1 MVKKVIFPFGI
12 LILLLIVFS
21 MVTAGGICLYTYNSV
36 VSSIRKAETDVK
48 AYVSPLLEACVQIVN
63 SADDKKSR
71 NALTPLFSDYR
82 KSGIVTKAFY
92 VKDDG
97 TIIAHSDSSEATV
110 LNNNIA
116 MDEFTY
122 NIDQIFYPVKQN
134 LKEIYLTDYYL
145 IDRTVPFNKKQIGYL
160 KKYFDK
166 NIDRNG
172 WLICKAVYDAK
183 GNGYGAVG
191 FIVNKSEIY
200 ETIQNKFFEGIFL
213 LKVTTA
219 GSFVLSLI
227 ITLIIYIR
235 YRMIASRSSSG
246 FEYEEIPGYDKEPV
260 YAENPLEEEPVSI
273 NDDTPVLHPIGNV
286 SHVPKSGSV
295 VILDAIPVRR
305 KGAR

>member
-1 MVKKVIFPFGI
+1 MAKKVIFPFGI
-12 LILLLIVFS
+12 FILLLIVFTI
-21 MVTAGGICLYTYNSV
+21 VTAGGICLYTYNSV

-48 AYVSPLLEACVQIVN
+48 AYVSPLLNACVQIVD

-71 NALTPLFSDYR
+71 NALTPLFTDYR

-134 LKEIYLTDYYL
+134 LKDIYLTDYYL
-145 IDRTVPFNKKQIGYL
+145 IDRTVPFNKKQIRYL

-172 WLICKAVYDAK
+172 WLICKAVYNAK

-200 ETIQNKFFEGIFL
+200 ETVQNKFIEGIFL
-213 LKVTTA
+213 LKVATA

-235 YRMIASRSSSG
+235 YRMIASRTSSG
-246 FEYEEIPGYDKEPV
+246 YEYEEVSGYEHEPG
-260 YAENPLEEEPVSI
+260 YAENPIAEEPVSES
-273 NDDTPVLHPIGNV
+273 DDTPVLHTIGTV
-286 SHVPKSGSV
+286 PHVPRNGNM